1 MYNLYH
7 MNCLVIFSYNI
18 LKRQIINCFSKKNW
32 EQNTDAPGTAAARW
46 AFKLGTIIIVNKF
59 VKTKLFL

>member
-7 MNCLVIFSYNI
+7 MNCLVIFLYNI
-18 LKRQIINCFSKKNW
+18 LKRQIINIFSKKNW
-32 EQNTDAPGTAAARW
+32 EQNIDAPETTAARW